1 MNCFSQEDA
10 GGLEP
15 RPILTRDGEFLN
27 DRTRAEFVANFDP
40 PTGDYSPHLNCSA
53 RAWSTLKFSAGHPET
68 GKHPH
73 VSISSGDHAG
83 TKGAVAS
90 RQSIRR
96 RVMLSAAVSPCPAP
110 QAWLAN
116 SARPSLRPE
125 GRWWIAVLPNSR
137 KAIISRQ
144 NAAMARNG
152 GQAVAAASM
161 KTFGEVLAEARK
173 RRGLTLKAVA
183 ARVLKDDGKPM
194 SQPYLNDIELGHK
207 GPPADAMLR
216 QLARILG
223 VEIEVLRF
231 YANRV
236 YEKPKG
242 ADPAPD
248 QIVAAYR
255 AFRRE
260 LDKKRGQTPVTKPGS
275 KRGG

>member
-1 MNCFSQEDA
+1 M
-10 GGLEP
+10 
-15 RPILTRDGEFLN
+15 
-27 DRTRAEFVANFDP
+27 AE
-40 PTGDYSPHLNCSA
+40 
-53 RAWSTLKFSAGHPET
+53 
-68 GKHPH
+68 
-73 VSISSGDHAG
+73 
-83 TKGAVAS
+83 
-90 RQSIRR
+90 
-96 RVMLSAAVSPCPAP
+96 
-110 QAWLAN
+110 
-116 SARPSLRPE
+116 
-125 GRWWIAVLPNSR
+125 
-137 KAIISRQ
+137 
-144 NAAMARNG
+144 NG
-152 GQAVAAASM
+152 GQAAAAASM

-194 SQPYLNDIELGHK
+194 SQAYLNDIELGHK

-260 LDKKRGQTPVTKPGS
+260 LDKQRGQPAVTKPGS

>member
-15 RPILTRDGEFLN
+15 HPILTRDGEYLD
-27 DRTRAEFVANFDP
+27 DRTLAEFVVNFDP
-40 PTGDYSPHLNCSA
+40 QSGDCSRHLDCDA
-53 RAWSTLKFSAGHPET
+53 HAWSMLKFSAGHPET
-68 GKHPH
+68 GSTHR
-73 VSISSGDHAG
+73 VSISAGERAG
-83 TKGAVAS
+83 TRGAAAS

-96 RVMLSAAVSPCPAP
+96 RVMRPAAIPPYPAP
-110 QAWLAN
+110 QSWLAN
-116 SARPSLRPE
+116 LARPPLRPD
-125 GRWWIAVLPNSR
+125 GRWWIAVLPKSR

-152 GQAVAAASM
+152 GQAVAAVSM

-260 LDKKRGQTPVTKPGS
+260 LDKKPGQTPVTKPGS

>member
-1 MNCFSQEDA
+1 MA
-10 GGLEP
+10 G
-15 RPILTRDGEFLN
+15 
-27 DRTRAEFVANFDP
+27 
-40 PTGDYSPHLNCSA
+40 
-53 RAWSTLKFSAGHPET
+53 
-68 GKHPH
+68 
-73 VSISSGDHAG
+73 
-83 TKGAVAS
+83 
-90 RQSIRR
+90 
-96 RVMLSAAVSPCPAP
+96 
-110 QAWLAN
+110 
-116 SARPSLRPE
+116 
-125 GRWWIAVLPNSR
+125 
-137 KAIISRQ
+137 
-144 NAAMARNG
+144 NG
-152 GQAVAAASM
+152 GQAAAAASM
-161 KTFGEVLAEARK
+161 KTFGEVLAAARK
-173 RRGLTLKAVA
+173 WRGLTLKAVA

-194 SQPYLNDIELGHK
+194 SQAYLNDIELGHK

-260 LDKKRGQTPVTKPGS
+260 LDKKQGETPVTKPGS